1 MGDNAR
7 PMESWD
13 SYRRHLRADLG
24 RLESIIDTALDTIGF
39 QPPVSGS
46 LRLLNP
52 ACGRCDEA
60 AMLVAAFRKRLLKLH
75 PDPDIRLLGADI
87 RGREIERARECF
99 PGPQF
104 EFIVADCSR
113 LHGHREIGS
122 DFDVIFVRHQNLWFD
137 RQTWTRLYAGL
148 LDLLAPDGCLMLTS
162 YFDREHLQALALLK
176 ELGGELLLTLQNPL
190 SRPLPYPG
198 KSVDRHLTVLRACK
212 NDKGL
217 KPIVLCG

>member
-1 MGDNAR
+1 
-7 PMESWD
+7 MESWD
-13 SYRRHLRADLG
+13 SYRRNLQADLD
-24 RLESIIDTALDTIGF
+24 RLESIIDTTLDTIGF
-39 QPPVSGS
+39 QPPAPAS

-60 AMLVAAFRKRLLKLH
+60 AMLVAAFRKRLLKRH

-87 RGREIERARECF
+87 RSREIDRARERF

-122 DFDVIFVRHQNLWFD
+122 NFDVIFVRHQNLWFD
-137 RQTWTRLYAGL
+137 RQVWTRLYAGL
-148 LDLLAPDGCLMLTS
+148 LDLLAPGGFLMLTS
-162 YFDREHLQALALLK
+162 YFDREHMQALALLK
-176 ELGGELLLTLQNPL
+176 ELGGELMLSLQNPL

-198 KSVDRHLTVLRACK
+198 KSVDRHLAVLRTQATIQSS
-212 NDKGL
+212 
-217 KPIVLCG
+217 KPNIRNSEFIPPGP